1 MTLNILGT
9 EYEVIEQSKAENPKL
24 NGAFGLCEI
33 WAKKIVLDSE
43 MIAPQPNL
51 VDSPEL
57 LKKKVLRH
65 EIVHAFFVESGL
77 LDFCYDETLVDHLA
91 LQVPKLVKVM
101 QDADCL

>member
-9 EYEVIEQSKAENPKL
+9 EYEVIEQSKGENPKL
-24 NGAFGLCEI
+24 DGASGLCEI
-33 WAKKIVLDSE
+33 YAKKIVLDKDLLTPKPDA
-43 MIAPQPNL
+43 MDNL
-51 VDSPEL
+51 EL
-57 LKKKVLRH
+57 MKKKILRH

-91 LQVPKLVKVM
+91 FQVPKMVKVM

>member
-9 EYEVIEQSKAENPKL
+9 EYEVIEQSKAENQKL
-24 NGAFGLCEI
+24 DGANGLCEI

-65 EIVHAFFVESGL
+65 EIIHAFFIESGM
-77 LDFCYDETLVDHLA
+77 LDYCSDETLTDLLA
-91 LQVPKLVKVM
+91 FQVPKMVKVM